1 MRKREQASPERR
13 DLNWRKR
20 RVVESERVAFST
32 DGLRKEGGTGT
43 QAKGSAKR
51 RERGKRES
59 ETMKRKRI
67 EERTVHRG
75 VTAARWLQG
84 KKVNVLLMRGRKSA
98 RPGAFRNGSASFE
111 HARWKDQNRQLSF
124 LFFFHRSGLLLMH
137 TCSVG
142 IVRYFPVLADVEG
155 SRRFGG
161 FSQPWRARQLHPG
174 VEGFAR
180 ISFLPAVL
188 IDSR

>member
-1 MRKREQASPERR
+1 
-13 DLNWRKR
+13 
-20 RVVESERVAFST
+20 
-32 DGLRKEGGTGT
+32 
-43 QAKGSAKR
+43 
-51 RERGKRES
+51 
-59 ETMKRKRI
+59 MKRKRR

-111 HARWKDQNRQLSF
+111 HARWKDQNRQVSF
-124 LFFFHRSGLLLMH
+124 LFFFFFHRSGLLLMH